1 MKSSKSQWQVFVGT
15 DMRQYC
21 KKYQKL
27 NIKYNKCGIP
37 ARRDGFLNFAFCIL
51 IIAFLSQTAYACST
65 PVFRYALERWPADYY
80 EAVLIHRGPIA
91 DDDPAASLLKDET
104 AQFLNLRLSAIDLE
118 SAAETEAGPE
128 PAERVKSLLGGEIPE
143 KLPALALWYPWQ
155 RGRAA
160 PLWVGE
166 FTPATVAALAKSP
179 KRQELAERLMEGQ
192 SGVWVF
198 VESGHADKDRAALQL
213 LSQEL
218 EEATRELKEMAL
230 PVDETEMPGLS
241 FEFSTLSVSRSDP
254 KERFLLE
261 MLLNSEPDLD
271 DYADV
276 PIVLPVFG
284 RGRALFALVG
294 EGINSDNLRE
304 AIAFLT
310 GPCGCEIKMMNPG
323 VDLLM
328 ATNWDAAV
336 MQFYQEFYETEEP
349 LPELTGVFP
358 DEPADADLK
367 TEGSELMAQ
376 VQSAEGGSDIDLAGA
391 EEKQVQ
397 AVEAK
402 EPKLQGFG
410 VMATTAVSLAVI
422 LAVVALGTLAV
433 SRQRKA
439 NP

>member
-1 MKSSKSQWQVFVGT
+1 MS
-15 DMRQYC
+15 
-21 KKYQKL
+21 
-27 NIKYNKCGIP
+27 NIKYQECRIP
-37 ARRDGFLNFAFCIL
+37 ARRHDLLNFVFCIL
-51 IIAFLSQTAYACST
+51 IIAFLSQAVYACST
-65 PVFRYALERWPADYY
+65 PVFRYALERWPADFY

-91 DDDPAASLLKDET
+91 DDDPTALLLKDET

-118 SAAETEAGPE
+118 SAAETETGPE

-166 FTPATVAALAKSP
+166 FTPATVALLAKSP
-179 KRQELAERLMEGQ
+179 KRKELAERLMEGQ

-198 VESGHADKDRAALQL
+198 VESGNADKDRAALQL

-218 EEATRELKEMAL
+218 EAATRELKEMAL
-230 PVDETEMPGLS
+230 PVDDVQMPGLS

-271 DYADV
+271 EYADV
-276 PIVLPVFG
+276 PIVFPVFG

-336 MQFYQEFYETEEP
+336 MQFYQEFYETQEEE
-349 LPELTGVFP
+349 LPELTSVFP
-358 DEPADADLK
+358 EEPPIDSRAAAGAFAETSAQGK
-367 TEGSELMAQ
+367 EGSAAPP
-376 VQSAEGGSDIDLAGA
+376 AEPSQDTDVNSTLETSGLGPKGSVPV
-391 EEKQVQ
+391 EEQ
-397 AVEAK
+397 ASSIED
-402 EPKLQGFG
+402 QGSGLG
-410 VMATTAVSLAVI
+410 VIGTTAVSVGAILVI
-422 LAVVALGTLAV
+422 AALGTFAV
-433 SRQRKA
+433 MRRH
-439 NP
+439 P

>member
-1 MKSSKSQWQVFVGT
+1 
-15 DMRQYC
+15 MRQHH
-21 KKYQKL
+21 KRNQES
-27 NIKYNKCGIP
+27 NIKYEKCGIP
-37 ARRDGFLNFAFCIL
+37 PCRDSLFSSAFCIL
-51 IIAFLSQTAYACST
+51 LIAFLSQTVYACST
-65 PVFRYALERWPADYY
+65 PVFRYALERWPADFY
-80 EAVLIHRGPIA
+80 EALLIHRGPIA
-91 DDDPAASLLKDET
+91 EDDPAASLLKDET
-104 AQFLNLRLSAIDLE
+104 AQFLNLHLSAIDLE
-118 SAAETEAGPE
+118 SASETEAGSG
-128 PAERVKSLLGGEIPE
+128 PAERVKTLLGGEIPE

-198 VESGHADKDRAALQL
+198 VESGNADKDAAALQL

-218 EEATRELKEMAL
+218 EAATRELKEMAL
-230 PVDETEMPGLS
+230 PVDETQMPGLS

-271 DYADV
+271 DYADA
-276 PIVLPVFG
+276 PIVFPVFG

-376 VQSAEGGSDIDLAGA
+376 VQSAEGGSDIASAGA
-391 EEKQVQ
+391 EDKQIQ
-397 AVEAK
+397 AAEVK
-402 EPKLQGFG
+402 EREPRGFG
-410 VMATTAVSLAVI
+410 VVGTTAVSLGVI
-422 LAVVALGTLAV
+422 LLAVVLGTLAV
-433 SRQRKA
+433 SRQRKVS
-439 NP
+439 P